1 MSIFTVPPVSD
12 HAGLQK
18 SARLDINFP
27 CLPPEGAFFDKNSL
41 GGKLNIP
48 SKGVVCQEKIARY
61 EGFVETSC
69 EDRYKEISKWD

>member
-27 CLPPEGAFFDKNSL
+27 SLPPEGAFFDKNSL
-41 GGKLNIP
+41 WDELNILQ
-48 SKGVVCQEKIARY
+48 KEVVGQEEMILIKLY
-61 EGFVETSC
+61 FQ
-69 EDRYKEISKWD
+69 